1 MCYFYNWFKCST
13 QMKIKYNRVSTL
25 NQSGNRFTADTNIYD
40 LTMLDKISGSIPF
53 RERPKGK
60 ELVKLVEDGKV
71 QEIHIEEL
79 SRLGR
84 NVGDCI
90 TVCEWLD
97 SKGVNIIVRNLGL
110 QSRPDGKRNP
120 VWKVVCAT
128 MSSLYSMELENIRER
143 TATGRM
149 VYLQN
154 GGVLGRPKGSNET
167 ESEFLKKKMSTNVIK
182 SLQKGLTVR
191 EISKVADVSTKTVM
205 KVKKIALRHGLL
217 E

>member
-1 MCYFYNWFKCST
+1 
-13 QMKIKYNRVSTL
+13 MKIKYNRVSTL
-25 NQSGNRFTADTNIYD
+25 NQSGNRFTADTNLYD

-71 QEIHIEEL
+71 KEIHIEEL

-97 SKGVNIIVRNLGL
+97 MKGVNIVVRNLGL

-167 ESEFLKKKMSTNVIK
+167 EMEFLKKKMSTNVIK

-191 EISKVADVSTKTVM
+191 ETSKVNEVSTRTVL
-205 KVKKIALRHGLL
+205 KVKKLALRHGIL

>member
-1 MCYFYNWFKCST
+1 
-13 QMKIKYNRVSTL
+13 MKIKYNRVSTL
-25 NQSGNRFTADTNIYD
+25 TQSGNRFTADTNTYD

-60 ELVKLVEDGKV
+60 ELVKLVDEGKV
-71 QEIHIEEL
+71 KELHIEEL

-97 SKGVNIIVRNLGL
+97 SKGVNIVVRNLGL
-110 QSRPDGKRNP
+110 QSRPDGMRNP

-167 ESEFLKKKMSTNVIK
+167 ELEFLKKKMSINLIK
-182 SLQKGLTVR
+182 SLQKGLTIR
-191 EISKVADVSTKTVM
+191 EASKVVGVSTRSVL
-205 KVKKIALRHGLL
+205 KVKKLGKKHGIL
-217 E
+217 

>member
-1 MCYFYNWFKCST
+1 MR
-13 QMKIKYNRVSTL
+13 IKYNRVSTL
-25 NQSGNRFTADTNIYD
+25 NQSGNRFSADTNVYD
-40 LTMLDKISGSIPF
+40 LTLFDKISGSVPF

-71 QEIHIEEL
+71 KELHIEEL
-79 SRLGR
+79 SRIGR

-97 SKGVNIIVRNLGL
+97 SMGVNIVVRNLGL
-110 QSRPDGKRNP
+110 QSCPDGKKNP

-143 TATGRM
+143 TTTGRM

-154 GGVLGRPKGSNET
+154 GGILGRPRGSNET
-167 ESEFLKKKMSTNVIK
+167 EMEFLKKKISTNVIK
-182 SLQKGLTVR
+182 SLQKGLTIR
-191 EISKVADVSTKTVM
+191 ETSKVNGVSTRTVM
-205 KVKKIALRHGLL
+205 KVKKIATRHCIL

>member
-1 MCYFYNWFKCST
+1 
-13 QMKIKYNRVSTL
+13 MKVKYNRVSTL
-25 NQSGNRFTADTNIYD
+25 NQSGNRFTADTNLYD

-71 QEIHIEEL
+71 KEIHIEEL

-97 SKGVNIIVRNLGL
+97 MKGVNIVVRNLGL

-167 ESEFLKKKMSTNVIK
+167 EMEFLKKKMSTNVIK

-191 EISKVADVSTKTVM
+191 ETSKVAGVSTRSVM
-205 KVKKIALRHGLL
+205 KVKKLGTKHGIL
-217 E
+217 

>member
-1 MCYFYNWFKCST
+1 MR
-13 QMKIKYNRVSTL
+13 IKYNRVSTL
-25 NQSGNRFTADTNIYD
+25 NQSGNRFSADTNIYD

-53 RERPKGK
+53 RERPKGGELVVLVEEGKVK
-60 ELVKLVEDGKV
+60 EL
-71 QEIHIEEL
+71 HIEEL

-97 SKGVNIIVRNLGL
+97 SKGVNIVVRNLGL

-149 VYLQN
+149 VFLQN

-167 ESEFLKKKMSTNVIK
+167 EMEFLNKKMSTNVIK
-182 SLQKGLTVR
+182 SLKKGLTVR
-191 EISKVADVSTKTVM
+191 EASKVVGVSTRSVM
-205 KVKKIALRHGLL
+205 KVKKLSIKHGIL
-217 E
+217 

>member
-1 MCYFYNWFKCST
+1 MR
-13 QMKIKYNRVSTL
+13 IKYNRVSTL
-25 NQSGNRFTADTNIYD
+25 NQSGNRFSADTNIYD
-40 LTMLDKISGSIPF
+40 LTLFDKISGSIPF

-60 ELVKLVEDGKV
+60 ELVKLVEEGKV
-71 QEIHIEEL
+71 KELHIEEL

-97 SKGVNIIVRNLGL
+97 SMGVNIVIRNLGL
-110 QSRPDGKRNP
+110 QSHPDGKKNP
-120 VWKVVCAT
+120 VWKIVCAT

-167 ESEFLKKKMSTNVIK
+167 EMEFLKKKMSTNVI
-182 SLQKGLTVR
+182 SHYR
-191 EISKVADVSTKTVM
+191 RD
-205 KVKKIALRHGLL
+205 
-217 E
+217 

>member
-1 MCYFYNWFKCST
+1 MR
-13 QMKIKYNRVSTL
+13 IKYNRVSTL
-25 NQSGNRFTADTNIYD
+25 NQSGNRFSADTNIYD

-60 ELVKLVEDGKV
+60 ELVKLVEEGKV
-71 QEIHIEEL
+71 KELHIEEL

-97 SKGVNIIVRNLGL
+97 SKSVNIVVRNLGL

-143 TATGRM
+143 TATGRR
-149 VYLQN
+149 VFLQN

-167 ESEFLKKKMSTNVIK
+167 EMEFLNKKMSTNVIK
-182 SLQKGLTVR
+182 SLKKGLTVR
-191 EISKVADVSTKTVM
+191 ETSKVAGVSTRSVM
-205 KVKKIALRHGLL
+205 KVKKLGIKHGIL
-217 E
+217 